1 MYNRKYDKILVSLKQ
16 DTHGFSLGER
26 PTSGSCTIEIKNNK
40 GILRISL
47 KDLKQPKTNIY
58 KLYGI
63 SVSKSKSEGIY
74 ICDITPD
81 STGFFEYKRE
91 FDPDNFIDTKKTIDE
106 INVFAVICESKNESN
121 IIISPL
127 CGYTYTKINWKSRF
141 TIYDKSE
148 QQNDTIIDLSD
159 YKEITENSQNTIQAA
174 EKTNFTEKTISS
186 TEAVLE
192 KPSKNDI
199 FDDIFSIP
207 ASDMFS
213 SITKRFKEEM
223 ELLENAGI
231 FTKEDIKKINNN
243 NKTNNIENINNSDK
257 SDNIDKIYEISETPK
272 NSNIEY
278 NIINDNNIDNVF
290 EENKKIT
297 LPHSSIEWVMC
308 DFDEHIL
315 LPENII
321 LYSKN
326 PFILYCCKK
335 YKHIIIGRNKKKNTY
350 YIGIPDFYD
359 KDYKLKASQIG
370 FREFIK
376 KDKNWGYWI
385 KEIY

>member
-40 GILRISL
+40 GIIRISL
-47 KDLKQPKTNIY
+47 KDLKQPKTNTY
-58 KLYGI
+58 KFYGI

-81 STGFFEYKRE
+81 NTGFFEYKRE
-91 FDPDNFIDTKKTIDE
+91 FNPDNFIDTQKTIDE
-106 INVFAVICESKNESN
+106 INVFAVICENKTESN

-127 CGYTYTKINWKSRF
+127 CGYTDTKINWKNRF
-141 TIYDKSE
+141 KIYSKQE
-148 QQNDTIIDLSD
+148 NDTIIDLSD
-159 YKEITENSQNTIQAA
+159 YKEITEITKTPQNTIQAA
-174 EKTNFTEKTISS
+174 EKINLTQKTISS

-199 FDDIFSIP
+199 FNDIFSIP

-231 FTKEDIKKINNN
+231 FTKEDINKINNI
-243 NKTNNIENINNSDK
+243 KTNTTNTIENINESDK
-257 SDNIDKIYEISETPK
+257 NYEISEIPK
-272 NSNIEY
+272 HSTTEY
-278 NIINDNNIDNVF
+278 TINKHNDIDNIF

-297 LPHSSIEWVMC
+297 LPHSNIEWVMC

-315 LPENII
+315 LPENTI

-335 YKHIIIGRNKKKNTY
+335 YKHIIIGRNKEKNTY

-359 KDYKLKASQIG
+359 KDYKLKASQMG

-376 KDKNWGYWI
+376 KDNNWGYWI

>member
-16 DTHGFSLGER
+16 DTHGFSLCDR

-40 GILRISL
+40 GTIRISL
-47 KDLKQPKTNIY
+47 KDLKQPKTNKY
-58 KLYGI
+58 KFYGI

-74 ICDITPD
+74 ICDIIPD

-91 FDPDNFIDTKKTIDE
+91 FDPDNFIDTEKTIDE
-106 INVFAVICESKNESN
+106 INVFAIICENKNKSD

-127 CGYTYTKINWKSRF
+127 CGYTDTKINWKSRF
-141 TIYDKSE
+141 TIYNKSRPE
-148 QQNDTIIDLSD
+148 NDAIIDLSD
-159 YKEITENSQNTIQAA
+159 YKEITETPQNTIQAA
-174 EKTNFTEKTISS
+174 EKSNLTEKTISS

-199 FDDIFSIP
+199 LADMFSIP

-223 ELLENAGI
+223 ELLENSGI
-231 FTKEDIKKINNN
+231 FTKEDIKKINNIKDNKIN
-243 NKTNNIENINNSDK
+243 NSENINE
-257 SDNIDKIYEISETPK
+257 ITKISEISNHSSNEYKTSK
-272 NSNIEY
+272 N
-278 NIINDNNIDNVF
+278 NDINNIF

-297 LPHSSIEWVMC
+297 LPYSNNEWVIC
-308 DFDEHIL
+308 DFDEHVL
-315 LPENII
+315 LPENTI

-335 YKHIIIGRNKKKNTY
+335 YKHIIIGRNKEKNTY

-359 KDYKLKASQIG
+359 KDYKLKASQMG

-376 KDKNWGYWI
+376 KDNNWGYWI
-385 KEIY
+385 KEVY

>member
-16 DTHGFSLGER
+16 DTHGFSLSDR

-40 GILRISL
+40 GIIRISL
-47 KDLKQPKTNIY
+47 KDLKQPKTNTY
-58 KLYGI
+58 KFYGI

-91 FDPDNFIDTKKTIDE
+91 FNPDNFIDTDKTIDE
-106 INVFAVICESKNESN
+106 INVFAVICENKTESN

-127 CGYTYTKINWKSRF
+127 CGYTDTKINWKSRF
-141 TIYDKSE
+141 TIYDKLHTV
-148 QQNDTIIDLSD
+148 NDTIIDLSD
-159 YKEITENSQNTIQAA
+159 YKEITETPKNTIQAA
-174 EKTNFTEKTISS
+174 EKSNFEEKTISS

-192 KPSKNDI
+192 KTTKNDI
-199 FDDIFSIP
+199 FEDIFSIP

-231 FTKEDIKKINNN
+231 FTKEDIKKITNTKDSV
-243 NKTNNIENINNSDK
+243 KTIENTNKITEISKSLNTNYEINKN
-257 SDNIDKIYEISETPK
+257 DNI
-272 NSNIEY
+272 NSI
-278 NIINDNNIDNVF
+278 F

-297 LPHSSIEWVMC
+297 LPHSNNEWVIC
-308 DFDEHIL
+308 DFDEHVL

-335 YKHIIIGRNKKKNTY
+335 YKHIIIGRNKEKNTY
-350 YIGIPDFYD
+350 YIGIPDFYN
-359 KDYKLKASQIG
+359 KDYTLKASQIG

-376 KDKNWGYWI
+376 KDTNWGYWI